1 MIEEMEAY
9 AKENHVPIMVPDGI
23 NYLVKYVKDN
33 NVKSILEIGTAIGYS
48 AIRMASVNKDIHV
61 VSIERD
67 IERYNE
73 AIKNIKKCHMENQIE
88 VKLVDALEVDM
99 TGAYDLIFI
108 DAAKSQYTKFFDKF
122 SPLLT
127 SDGTIE
133 IGIEVKLVDA
143 LEVDMTGAYDL
154 IFIDAA
160 KSQYTK
166 FFDKFSPL
174 LTSDG
179 TIVTDNLDFHG
190 YRANMDMIKSRNL
203 RQMMRKLNS
212 YIDFLKDN
220 KEFTTT
226 FVEVGDGLGITKRS
240 K

>member
-33 NVKSILEIGTAIGYS
+33 NVKNILEIGTAIGYS

-73 AIKNIKKCHMENQIE
+73 AIKNIKKCHMENQ
-88 VKLVDALEVDM
+88 
-99 TGAYDLIFI
+99 
-108 DAAKSQYTKFFDKF
+108 
-122 SPLLT
+122 
-127 SDGTIE
+127 
-133 IGIEVKLVDA
+133 IEVKLVDA